1 MLLTRRRALAGCG
14 GALMVHSYDGNV
26 GYARHQQ
33 DRVHEVALRSGDGL
47 CAGRVGRSRSV
58 RFDRHP
64 SIPAATLSDF
74 IAYAKSRPGLAYGSA
89 GIGSPQHLA
98 AETLSS
104 AAGPRH
110 PPCAVSRQ
118 RTGPA
123 RRGRGAY
130 SLHGVDLQPA
140 LPSIRQGKVR
150 ALGVTAQKRVAAAP
164 DIPTLAESGFPI
176 RVGRVAGCCCA
187 GGHATRDHR
196 RIGKTDQKA
205 PRLRQASG
213 SRQWRSNRSPDRSR
227 TISLAISRAR
237 PAGGK

>member
-26 GYARHQQ
+26 GYARHQR
-33 DRVHEVALRSGDGL
+33 DRVHEVALRSGEGL

-104 AAGPRH
+104 AAGLDIHHVPYRG
-110 PPCAVSRQ
+110 SE
-118 RTGPA
+118 PA
-123 RRGRGAY
+123 RPDVVARHIPFMAWICSRRYRRSA
-130 SLHGVDLQPA
+130 
-140 LPSIRQGKVR
+140 RVR
-150 ALGVTAQKRVAAAP
+150 S
-164 DIPTLAESGFPI
+164 E
-176 RVGRVAGCCCA
+176 
-187 GGHATRDHR
+187 
-196 RIGKTDQKA
+196 
-205 PRLRQASG
+205 
-213 SRQWRSNRSPDRSR
+213 RS
-227 TISLAISRAR
+227 A
-237 PAGGK
+237 